1 MSANIS
7 VLRLGAPGY
16 KYLQRYAE
24 VARILSGNP
33 EATGDD
39 GVDWVLA
46 LVGQMEIPSLRT
58 YGFMSNDISK
68 LIQKSL
74 DSSSMKGNPVKLS
87 DNELQDIMEKAY

>member
-1 MSANIS
+1 
-7 VLRLGAPGY
+7 
-16 KYLQRYAE
+16 
-24 VARILSGNP
+24 
-33 EATGDD
+33 
-39 GVDWVLA
+39 
-46 LVGQMEIPSLRT
+46 MEIPSLRT